1 MRKDSIET
9 LLLVEDNPGDA
20 RLLHEMYNEQGTQLA
35 ELTHVESMADA
46 EKHLSEFPVDIVVL
60 DLGLPDVQGL
70 DAVRR
75 ARAAAPGAA
84 LVVVTGLDDE
94 DLAGRALREGA
105 QDYLVKGQIDARGL
119 MRALQYA
126 IKRKTLDDVSII
138 EKKLMVHSAQH
149 DFLTGLPNRM
159 LLNDRVSQAIA
170 WAPRHQKKVA
180 VLFLDLNGFKVIN
193 DSKGHL
199 AGDKLLQSVTRR
211 LVDCVRSSDTVSRQ
225 GGDEFVAL
233 LAEVGHY
240 EDAAITARR
249 MLDAVAEVHS
259 IDQHEVHITASIGI
273 AIYPDD
279 GVDAKTLMKNADRA
293 MYHAKKDLNPSYR
306 FFEAAMNS
314 AGEQRETFDL
324 GRPGLLN

>member
-9 LLLVEDNPGDA
+9 LLLVEDNAGDA
-20 RLLHEMYNEQGTQLA
+20 RLLHEMYNEQGAQLA

-119 MRALQYA
+119 IRALQFA

-170 WAPRHQKKVA
+170 WAPRHRKKVA

-199 AGDKLLQSVTRR
+199 AGDKLLQSVTKR

-233 LAEVGHY
+233 LAEVEHY

-249 MLDAVAEVHS
+249 MLDAVAAVHS
-259 IDQHEVHITASIGI
+259 IDQHEVHVTASIGI

-279 GVDAKTLMKNADRA
+279 GGDAKTLMKNADRA
-293 MYHAKKDLNPSYR
+293 MYHAKKSLNPSYR

-314 AGEQRETFDL
+314 ASEQRETFDQ
-324 GRPGLLN
+324 GMPGLLN